1 MEGRLTQPG
10 SALAGTIGRVLVT
23 GATGFVGSE
32 LCVTLAGLG
41 LEVRAMVRRPLPAP
55 ASRITVVTAAL
66 EDEAAI
72 RDAVDGIDA
81 VVHLAGRV
89 HLLRDHA
96 SDAAAA
102 YRRVNVEGTRVLA
115 ERALDAGARTFVLAS
130 TVKVMGEG
138 GPVRYTEA
146 MTPAPADPYAESKL
160 EAEALV
166 RQLARQRGVHA
177 PILRLPLV
185 YGPRVKGNMLR
196 LFAQVCRGLPLPL
209 GAVRNQRSLLYL
221 GNLCAAIPA
230 VLEPSPATDRV
241 FFLSDGHDLSTPEL
255 IRLIGAALGRPT
267 RLVPVPPTLFRLAG
281 RMGDAIDRL
290 RPFPLT
296 SEAVDRLVGSL
307 TVDSTAFTTAT
318 GYRPPY
324 SVEEG
329 LKATAG
335 WYLARRTTGEG
346 V

>member
-1 MEGRLTQPG
+1 MEGRLTEPG
-10 SALAGTIGRVLVT
+10 PALVRTVGRVLVT
-23 GATGFVGSE
+23 GASGFVGSE
-32 LCVTLAGLG
+32 LCATLAGLG
-41 LEVRAMVRRPLPAP
+41 LEVRAMVRRPVPAP
-55 ASRITVVTAAL
+55 GARITVVTAAL

-72 RDAVDGIDA
+72 REAVDGVDA

-89 HLLRDHA
+89 HVLRDTA
-96 SDAAAA
+96 SDAAA
-102 YRRVNVEGTRVLA
+102 YRRVNVEGTRLLA
-115 ERALDAGARTFVLAS
+115 ERAVNAGARTFVLAS

-160 EAEALV
+160 QAEALV
-166 RQLARQRGVHA
+166 RQLAQQRGVHA

-196 LFAQVCRGLPLPL
+196 LFTQVCRGRPLPL

-230 VLEPSPATDRV
+230 VLEPSPSTDRV
-241 FFLSDGHDLSTPEL
+241 FFLSDGRDLSTPEL
-255 IRLIGAALGRPT
+255 IRLIGAALSKPT
-267 RLVPVPPTLFRLAG
+267 QLVPVPPTLFRLAG
-281 RMGDAIDRL
+281 RLGDAIDRL
-290 RPFPLT
+290 TPFPLT
-296 SEAVDRLVGSL
+296 SQAVDRLVGSL
-307 TVDSTAFTTAT
+307 TVDSTAFTRAT

-329 LKATAG
+329 LNATAR
-335 WYLARRTTGEG
+335 WYLGQQTTGE
-346 V
+346 VV

>member
-1 MEGRLTQPG
+1 VTR
-10 SALAGTIGRVLVT
+10 TIGRVLVT

-32 LCVTLAGLG
+32 LCATLAGLG
-41 LEVRAMVRRPLPAP
+41 LEVRAMVRRPFPSPRA
-55 ASRITVVTAAL
+55 RITVVTAAL

-72 RDAVDGIDA
+72 RDAVAGIDA
-81 VVHLAGRV
+81 VIHLAGRA
-89 HLLRDHA
+89 HFLHDTA
-96 SDAAAA
+96 ADAAA
-102 YRRVNVEGTRVLA
+102 YRRVNVEGTRLLA

-166 RQLARQRGVHA
+166 RQLAQQRGVHA

-230 VLEPSPATDRV
+230 VLEPSHATDRV
-241 FFLSDGHDLSTPEL
+241 FFLSDGRDLSTPEL
-255 IRLIGAALGRPT
+255 IRLIGAALGKPT

-296 SEAVDRLVGSL
+296 SQAVDRLVGSL
-307 TVDSTAFTTAT
+307 TVDSSAFTRAT

-329 LKATAG
+329 LNATAG
-335 WYLARRTTGEG
+335 WYLARRTTGE
-346 V
+346 VV

>member
-10 SALAGTIGRVLVT
+10 SAGARSIGRVLVT

-32 LCVTLAGLG
+32 LCATLAGLG
-41 LEVRAMVRRPLPAP
+41 LEVRAMARRPFPSPGA
-55 ASRITVVTAAL
+55 RITVVTAAL

-89 HLLRDHA
+89 HVLRDHA
-96 SDAAAA
+96 SEAEA
-102 YRRVNVEGTRVLA
+102 YRRVNVEGTRLLA
-115 ERALDAGARTFVLAS
+115 ECALDAGARTFVLAS

-138 GPVRYTEA
+138 SPVRYIET
-146 MTPAPADPYAESKL
+146 MPPAPADAYAESKL
-160 EAEALV
+160 QAEALV

-185 YGPRVKGNMLR
+185 YGPRVTGNMLR

-230 VLEPSPATDRV
+230 VLEPSQRTDRV
-241 FFLSDGHDLSTPEL
+241 FFLSDGHDLSTPQL
-255 IRLIGAALGRPT
+255 IRLIGAALGKPA

-281 RMGDAIDRL
+281 RVGDAIDRL

-296 SEAVDRLVGSL
+296 SQAADRLLGSL
-307 TVDSTAFTTAT
+307 TVDSTAFTSAT

-329 LKATAG
+329 LKATAN

-346 V
+346 P

>member
-10 SALAGTIGRVLVT
+10 PARTICRVLVT

-32 LCVTLAGLG
+32 LCATLAGLG
-41 LEVRAMVRRPLPAP
+41 LEVRAMVRRPFPSPGAG
-55 ASRITVVTAAL
+55 ITVVTAAL
-66 EDEAAI
+66 EDEAAV

-81 VVHLAGRV
+81 VIHLAGRV
-89 HLLRDHA
+89 HVLRDTA
-96 SDAAAA
+96 SDAAA
-102 YRRVNVEGTRVLA
+102 YRRVNVEGTRLLA
-115 ERALDAGARTFVLAS
+115 QRALDAGARTFVLAS

-160 EAEALV
+160 QAEALV
-166 RQLARQRGVHA
+166 RQLAQERGVHA

-196 LFAQVCRGLPLPL
+196 LFAQVCRGRPLPL

-230 VLEPSPATDRV
+230 VLEPSRSTDRV
-241 FFLSDGHDLSTPEL
+241 FFLSDGRDVSTPEL
-255 IRLIGAALGRPT
+255 IRLIGAALGKPA
-267 RLVPVPPTLFRLAG
+267 RLVPVPPILFRLAG

-296 SEAVDRLVGSL
+296 SAAVDRLVSSL
-307 TVDSTAFTTAT
+307 TVDSTAFTRAT

-329 LKATAG
+329 LSATAG